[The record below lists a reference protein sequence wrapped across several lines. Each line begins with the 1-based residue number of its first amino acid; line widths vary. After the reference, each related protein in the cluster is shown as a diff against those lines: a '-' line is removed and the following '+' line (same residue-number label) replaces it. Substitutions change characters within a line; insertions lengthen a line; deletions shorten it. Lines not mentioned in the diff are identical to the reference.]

1 LSTSLGVED
10 PRVEEDEE
18 GEVVPVRFGWVL
30 EGRLGGMAFP
40 TPAHLRYLER
50 RQRVGLVVTLT
61 PEPLPT
67 SCRPIDT
74 NHGGSRGV
82 RPLQF
87 LHLPIAGLIIIF
99 IYFYFAIIFYSLTFV
114 NNADYESP
122 TEEQIVA
129 FMKEARATIKSGYG
143 VVAHCHKVRPSPPP
157 LRLASAPNGS
167 T

>member
-1 LSTSLGVED
+1 LSTSRYVED

-74 NHGGSRGV
+74 LGV

-87 LHLPIAGLIIIF
+87 LHLPIAGHHHL
-99 IYFYFAIIFYSLTFV
+99 
-114 NNADYESP
+114 
-122 TEEQIVA
+122 
-129 FMKEARATIKSGYG
+129 
-143 VVAHCHKVRPSPPP
+143 P
-157 LRLASAPNGS
+157 LRHHLLLAHFF
-167 T
+167 